1 MFMKKIKESRLPPHP
16 SKIDIWYHH
25 QNQPKFTNNY
35 FDISIFHNTV
45 DAVCSMYCPIDNFRE
60 ILVISSLL
68 STNKNFW
75 FKSGKQWIPFS
86 DAERHVK
93 SQFISFWKA
102 IGFNSQCR
110 NDSIHLRPVV
120 CENSSDMLT
129 RATLLSAHPSY
140 MSRLPQ
146 KPGKLHFW
154 AIIPWEPGKWHF
166 LQGKERLKP
175 GKWIFSLVNA
185 R

>member
-16 SKIDIWYHH
+16 SKIEVWYHH
-25 QNQPKFTNNY
+25 QNQPKSTNNY

-75 FKSGKQWIPFS
+75 LKSGKQWIPFS

-129 RATLLSAHPSY
+129 RAN
-140 MSRLPQ
+140 
-146 KPGKLHFW
+146 
-154 AIIPWEPGKWHF
+154 
-166 LQGKERLKP
+166 
-175 GKWIFSLVNA
+175 FSVRTHHICHGCHKNLENCTFGPKYLENLENGTFC
-185 R
+185 RENND